1 MYALLSLLPGE
12 DKQVDRMSKQRTRL
26 DWSLMSRFL
35 SRWRAQYIWRMTAL
49 AEIAFVLAAA
59 IGIYYVMATVVLTR
73 EQTLSL
79 VALVGILATI
89 ANISGILYA
98 RRSTARLREFLRV
111 SAGRLSAG
119 EEEAVWRE
127 ATAFPWRFARFAFAN
142 TVLVV
147 GVPGIVVAYALL
159 GVRLS
164 SIPYLFVGGFV
175 ATTWFAIYSYFVM
188 EWLLWPVR
196 QEIPSRS
203 SSLRQQYLAGPG
215 IQTRMLVVYT
225 ALILTALLMVGTIVY
240 RKSEQAVAP
249 GANPVLV
256 LQTMQ
261 GHILFISLLSLFLSV
276 GFSLLLARLIANPIQ
291 RLATT
296 MAEVEKGDLSRRG
309 EVISTDETGR
319 LTIAFNQMVNQLQV
333 LQTGLEDQVA
343 ARTAELA
350 RRTAQLEAAA
360 TVARRA
366 AEIRDLDTLLNETV
380 RLISDRFGFY
390 HAGIFLL
397 DEGGEYAVL
406 QAASSEGGQRM
417 LARGHRLAVGK
428 VGIVGTVA
436 GTGQPRIALDVGA
449 DAVFFDN
456 PDLPLT
462 RSEMALPLKVGERVI
477 GVLDVQSEEPEAFTQ
492 EDVAVLQTMADQIAL
507 AIEDARLLERMQRT
521 LQELERATGEYTRE
535 AWRNVQRARR
545 WVGRRYRR
553 LVSEP
558 AEEWTEEAR
567 RALSEGRPVLQPF
580 REEGDGRVIGTL
592 LAVPMKL
599 RGQVVGALNM
609 RFATPEV
616 PPEVVRMVEEIADRL
631 ALALENARLLEETRR
646 HAERDRMIAEIT
658 ARVRASMDPET
669 VLRTAL
675 RELGAAL
682 GADRVMVRM
691 MSPSHSEEVGSRSPG
706 VSGS

>member
-1 MYALLSLLPGE
+1 
-12 DKQVDRMSKQRTRL
+12 MSKQRTRL

-49 AEIAFVLAAA
+49 AEIASVPAAA

-79 VALVGILATI
+79 VALVGILVTI
-89 ANISGILYA
+89 ANIFGILYA
-98 RRSTARLREFLRV
+98 RRNTARLREFLRV

-127 ATAFPWRFARFAFAN
+127 TTAFPWRFARFAFAN
-142 TVLVV
+142 TALVV
-147 GVPGIVVAYALL
+147 VVPGIVVAYALL

-175 ATTWFAIYSYFVM
+175 ATTWIAIYYYFVM

-196 QEIPSRS
+196 QEMLSRS
-203 SSLRQQYLAGPG
+203 YSLRQQYLAGPG
-215 IQTRMLVVYT
+215 IQIRMLVVYT

-276 GFSLLLARLIANPIQ
+276 GFSVLLARLIANPLQ
-291 RLATT
+291 RLTAT

-309 EVISTDETGR
+309 ELISTDETGR
-319 LTIAFNQMVNQLQV
+319 LTIAFNQMVSQLQV

-360 TVARRA
+360 TVARGA

-397 DEGGEYAVL
+397 DERGEYAVL

-428 VGIVGTVA
+428 VGIVGYVA
-436 GTGQPRIALDVGA
+436 ATGEPRIALDVGE

-477 GVLDVQSEEPEAFTQ
+477 GVLDVQSVEPAAFTE
-492 EDVAVLQTMADQIAL
+492 EDVSVLQTVADQVAL
-507 AIEDARLLERMQRT
+507 AIENARLLEESRRA
-521 LQELERATGEYTRE
+521 LEELERLYGERARE
-535 AWRNVQRARR
+535 AWWMVASSRPAAY
-545 WVGRRYRR
+545 RYTG
-553 LVSEP
+553 VDVEP
-558 AEEWTEEAR
+558 LPA
-567 RALSEGRPVLQPF
+567 PVPLTG
-580 REEGDGRVIGTL
+580 EGDGRQ
-592 LAVPMKL
+592 LAVPIRL
-599 RGQVVGALNM
+599 WGQTIGTVLLK
-609 RFATPEV
+609 RTEEQPPWSPE
-616 PPEVVRMVEEIADRL
+616 ERQLAEEMGEQI
-631 ALALENARLLEETRR
+631 ALALENARL
-646 HAERDRMIAEIT
+646 IAET
-658 ARVRASMDPET
+658 EGRAARERLLSEMTSRLTRSLDMD
-669 VLRTAL
+669 AL
-675 RELGAAL
+675 LEVAVRELARLPEVAEVAVYVGA
-682 GADRVMVRM
+682 R
-691 MSPSHSEEVGSRSPG
+691 E
-706 VSGS
+706 